1 MTLKNYWP
9 QTISLMIFGSIVA
22 STLTIQIAINNSVQ
36 DSNLFL
42 DNYHVTDKN
51 INEIFSKQI
60 DFT

>member
-51 INEIFSKQI
+51 INEIFQNR
-60 DFT
+60 